1 MRGSAELDVK
11 TVSSQLPSF
20 PLDKVKI
27 ATTFSFLFLENLP
40 CRGRTLLE
48 PYSRR
53 CHIAKRLSTRNFSQV
68 VY

>member
-11 TVSSQLPSF
+11 TASSQLASF

-27 ATTFSFLFLENLP
+27 ATTFAFLFLGNLP
-40 CRGRTLLE
+40 CRSRTLLE

-53 CHIAKRLSTRNFSQV
+53 FLLAKRLSTRNFSQV